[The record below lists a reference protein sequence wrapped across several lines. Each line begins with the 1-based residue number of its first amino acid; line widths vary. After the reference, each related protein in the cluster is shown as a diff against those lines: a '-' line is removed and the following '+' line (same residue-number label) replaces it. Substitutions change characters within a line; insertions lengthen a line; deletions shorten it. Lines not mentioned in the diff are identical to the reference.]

1 MWIILRLLE
10 MLSSCCL
17 QQRIMIHDSN
27 CDMIGCW
34 MVFFHFANSFAN
46 IGNNRRQWSWDDNKD
61 YAFALTS
68 KSGLI
73 CCKCFD
79 VRPTTTGCIHVPHFS
94 ARKHAPALRVQ
105 PTWPKWEVGCKKIPN
120 FDEKSPKKPL
130 REVTATPTPI
140 SGAYSPEPMIQQEQ
154 LDRCYESLQK
164 DSTLVD
170 QGLGSPW

>member
-1 MWIILRLLE
+1 MTVIVIWLDVEKFFSSSLFELL
-10 MLSSCCL
+10 CKHC
-17 QQRIMIHDSN
+17 
-27 CDMIGCW
+27 
-34 MVFFHFANSFAN
+34 
-46 IGNNRRQWSWDDNKD
+46 NNHRQWSWDDNKD

-79 VRPTTTGCIHVPHFS
+79 VLPTTTGCIHVPHFS

-154 LDRCYESLQK
+154 LDRCYVRFAKRLHPGRPVLGVS
-164 DSTLVD
+164 LVD
-170 QGLGSPW
+170 QCLGSPW

>member
-1 MWIILRLLE
+1 MTVIVIWLDVECFFFTLRTPLQTLVTIAGNGAE
-10 MLSSCCL
+10 MIT
-17 QQRIMIHDSN
+17 RIMRLPWPLN
-27 CDMIGCW
+27 PAW
-34 MVFFHFANSFAN
+34 
-46 IGNNRRQWSWDDNKD
+46 
-61 YAFALTS
+61 
-68 KSGLI
+68 
-73 CCKCFD
+73 CFD
-79 VRPTTTGCIHVPHFS
+79 VRPATTGCIHVPHFS